1 MTKHQ
6 RAIAPED
13 VRVIETVAALI
24 SKETTGTGNLTQ
36 SQIATLLGVSS
47 STLSN
52 WLAKRRRIP
61 GKYHERLAEI
71 LGVTRLAISR
81 PEIIAELEAL
91 TTDAA

>member
-13 VRVIETVAALI
+13 ARVIETVAALI
-24 SKETTGTGNLTQ
+24 SKETDNGTLTQ